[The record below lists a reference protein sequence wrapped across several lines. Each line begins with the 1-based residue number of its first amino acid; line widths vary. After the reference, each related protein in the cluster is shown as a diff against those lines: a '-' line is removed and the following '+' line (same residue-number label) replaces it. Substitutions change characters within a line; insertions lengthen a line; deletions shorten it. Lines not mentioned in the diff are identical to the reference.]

1 MMVYTISTG
10 NIYINKKQKQKTK
23 KTEMTDLKQVN
34 NIGMRSMQE
43 PIFLLCRLRED
54 SFYI

>member
-1 MMVYTISTG
+1 MVYTISTG
-10 NIYINKKQKQKTK
+10 NIYKQKTKKNKTK

-43 PIFLLCRLRED
+43 SIFLLCRLRED

>member
-1 MMVYTISTG
+1 
-10 NIYINKKQKQKTK
+10 
-23 KTEMTDLKQVN
+23 MTDLKQVN

-43 PIFLLCRLRED
+43 PLFLLCRLRED

>member
-1 MMVYTISTG
+1 MVYTISTG
-10 NIYINKKQKQKTK
+10 NIYKQKTKTK

-43 PIFLLCRLRED
+43 SIFLLCRLRED

>member
-1 MMVYTISTG
+1 MVYTISTG
-10 NIYINKKQKQKTK
+10 NIYKQKTKKKTK

>member
-1 MMVYTISTG
+1 MVYTISTG
-10 NIYINKKQKQKTK
+10 NIYKQKTK
-23 KTEMTDLKQVN
+23 TKKKKPEMTDLKQVN

>member
-1 MMVYTISTG
+1 MVYTISTG
-10 NIYINKKQKQKTK
+10 NIYKQK

-34 NIGMRSMQE
+34 NIGMRSKQE
-43 PIFLLCRLRED
+43 LIFLLCRLRED